1 MKPLGKPKKSLVATG
16 ITFFV
21 ALAIIGSS
29 LTMVAAPFQMAHAQS
44 GGETLR
50 IALVTDALFSDSGW
64 GTAAFNAAKLLE
76 SNYGHEVA
84 YAESIAIPD
93 IESTLRQYSEE
104 GYDLIIA
111 HGFQWGDPAVNVGK
125 DYPNTKYVVFTGL
138 VSSDNVASIFPQQQ
152 EGTFLLGALAA
163 MMSETGTIAYVGGD
177 QYPNLINIFEGYKQG
192 AKYVDPDIKIIGT
205 YLGEWDNPAKGK
217 EAGLA
222 QINAGADFLFHVA
235 DTSGHG
241 VIQAAKE
248 KGKLAFGAVL
258 DQNQL
263 APGTVLTSFVLDID
277 KAFDQA
283 TQMVVED
290 RFEGKIFKPG
300 IEEGKG
306 APGDGI
312 VFLASFHDLE
322 AQVPADVKTRLEQ
335 LTQDVL
341 DGTIVVPE
349 RFEEAAE
356 NYVTTELGGQRYTVA
371 SKSTAFMRVA
381 SATINP
387 NESVVVEFTNA
398 GEVELTLPKSMIDGI
413 SMVKAG
419 DRELQFQTVS
429 STGDQTT
436 IKFMVPEDD
445 KSVEISGATVVPEF
459 GVIAALVLAALLVA
473 VIGIARFKGTAL
485 GLKI

>member
-1 MKPLGKPKKSLVATG
+1 MKSYTKST
-16 ITFFV
+16 TKSSP
-21 ALAIIGSS
+21 ALAVLLAAVLVSS
-29 LTMVAAPFQMAHAQS
+29 IALISPFRTADAQM
-44 GGETLR
+44 TDKLR

-76 SNYGHEVA
+76 SKYGHQVA

-93 IESTLRQYSEE
+93 IEATLRQYSEE

-111 HGFQWGDPAVNVGK
+111 HGFQWGDPAVKVGK

-163 MMSETGTIAYVGGD
+163 MMSQTGTIAYVGGD

-192 AKYVDPDIKIIGT
+192 ARHINPNIKVIGT

-248 KGKLAFGAVL
+248 RDKFAFGAVL
-258 DQNQL
+258 DQNKL
-263 APGTVLTSFVLDID
+263 ATDTVLTSFVLDID

-283 TQMVVED
+283 AQMVVED

-300 IEEGKG
+300 IEAEKG

-312 VFLASFHDLE
+312 VFLAPFHGLE
-322 AQVPADVKTRLEQ
+322 ARVPADVKTRLEQ

-341 DGTIVVPE
+341 DRKIIVPE

-356 NYVTTELGGQRYTVA
+356 NYVNAEHGGQSYTIS
-371 SKSTAFMRVA
+371 SKSSAFMRIA
-381 SATINP
+381 TATINP
-387 NESVVVEFTNA
+387 GQSVTIEFTNP

-413 SMVKAG
+413 LAVKAAN
-419 DRELQFQTVS
+419 RELQFQTVS
-429 STGDQTT
+429 STADTVT
-436 IKFMVPEDD
+436 IKFTVPEDGN
-445 KSVEISGATVVPEF
+445 SVEITGTTVVPEF
-459 GVIAALVLAALLVA
+459 GVVAALVLGALLVA
-473 VIGIARFKGTAL
+473 VIGIVRFRGTML
-485 GLKI
+485 GLWKT

>member
-1 MKPLGKPKKSLVATG
+1 MSSNLRKRVSYPP
-16 ITFFV
+16 
-21 ALAIIGSS
+21 ALAVYVAAILLSS
-29 LTMVAAPFQMAHAQS
+29 LILIPQPQTAHSQA
-44 GGETLR
+44 LR
-50 IALVTDALFSDSGW
+50 IALVTDALFSDGGW
-64 GTAAFNAAKLLE
+64 GSAAFQAAKQLE
-76 SNYGHEVA
+76 TKYGYDVA

-93 IESTLRQYSEE
+93 IEATLRQYSEE

-111 HGFQWGDPAVNVGK
+111 HGFQWGDPAVKVGK
-125 DYPNTKYVVFTGL
+125 EYPDTKYVVFTGL
-138 VSSDNVASIFPQQQ
+138 VASDNVASIFPQQQ
-152 EGTFLLGALAA
+152 EGTFLLGALGA
-163 MMSETGTIAYVGGD
+163 MMTDTGTIAYVGGD

-192 AKYVDPDIKIIGT
+192 AKHINPEIEIIGT

-222 QINAGADFLFHVA
+222 QINAGADILFHVA

-248 KGKLAFGAVL
+248 RGSYAFGAVG

-263 APGTVLTSFVLDID
+263 APDTVLTSFVLDID

-300 IEEGKG
+300 IEVGKG
-306 APGDGI
+306 AAGDGI
-312 VFLASFHDLE
+312 VFLAPFHDLADE
-322 AQVPADVKTRLEQ
+322 VSEDVKTRLEQ
-335 LTQDVL
+335 LTRDVL
-341 DGTIVVPE
+341 DKKIVVPE

-356 NYVTTELGGQRYTVA
+356 NYVTAELGGQSYTV
-371 SKSTAFMRVA
+371 SSESNAFMRV
-381 SATINP
+381 STATINP

-419 DRELQFQTVS
+419 DKELEFETVS
-429 STGDQTT
+429 STEGETT
-436 IKFMVPEDD
+436 IKFTVPEED
-445 KSVEISGATVVPEF
+445 KSVEISAATVVPEF
-459 GVIAALVLAALLVA
+459 GVMAVLVLATLLIA
-473 VIGIARFKGTAL
+473 VVGIVRFKGTQMSL
-485 GLKI
+485 GRL

>member
-1 MKPLGKPKKSLVATG
+1 MKPLKKSSNSPAARG
-16 ITFFV
+16 IAFFV
-21 ALAIIGSS
+21 ALVIVASTLTTS
-29 LTMVAAPFQMAHAQS
+29 LPFQAANAQS
-44 GGETLR
+44 GGQTLR

-76 SNYGHEVA
+76 GKGHELA

-93 IESTLRQYSEE
+93 IEATLRQYSEE

-111 HGFQWGDPAVNVGK
+111 HGFQWGDPAVKVGK

-138 VSSDNVASIFPQQQ
+138 VSSDNVASIFPMQQ
-152 EGTFLLGALAA
+152 EGTFLLGALGA
-163 MMSETGTIAYVGGD
+163 MMTETGTIAYVGGD

-192 AKYVDPDIKIIGT
+192 ARHVNPDIKVIGT
-205 YLGEWDNPAKGK
+205 YIGEWDNPSKGK

-222 QINAGADFLFHVA
+222 QINAGADLLFHVA

-241 VIQAAKE
+241 VIQAAEE
-248 KGKLAFGAVL
+248 KGKYAFGAVL
-258 DQNQL
+258 DQNKL
-263 APGTVLTSFVLDID
+263 STDTVLTSFVLDID

-306 APGDGI
+306 ASGDGI
-312 VFLASFHDLE
+312 VFLAPFHDLE
-322 AQVPADVKTRLEQ
+322 ASVPTDVKTRLEQ
-335 LTQDVL
+335 LTKDVL
-341 DGTIVVPE
+341 DKTITVPE

-356 NYVTTELGGQRYTVA
+356 NYVTTELGGQSYTIS
-371 SKSTAFMRVA
+371 SKSSAFMRVSA
-381 SATINP
+381 ATINP
-387 NESVVVEFTNA
+387 GASVKIDFNNP

-413 SMVKAG
+413 SVIKNG
-419 DRELQFQTVS
+419 DQELNFETVS
-429 STGDQTT
+429 TTDDATT
-436 IKFMVPEDD
+436 IKFTVPDS

-459 GVIAALVLAALLVA
+459 GLIAALVLASMLAA
-473 VIGIARFKGTAL
+473 VIGLARFRGSL
-485 GLKI
+485 NVGRP

>member
-1 MKPLGKPKKSLVATG
+1 LKSRLNSTSAFAV
-16 ITFFV
+16 FV
-21 ALAIIGSS
+21 AAVLISS
-29 LTMVAAPFQMAHAQS
+29 LALITPFRTADAQD
-44 GGETLR
+44 EKLR

-76 SNYGHEVA
+76 TNYGHEVA

-93 IESTLRQYSEE
+93 IEATLRQYSEE

-111 HGFQWGDPAVNVGK
+111 HGFQWGDPAVKVGE

-138 VSSDNVASIFPQQQ
+138 VSSDNVASIFPMQQ

-163 MMSETGTIAYVGGD
+163 MMTETGTIAYVGGD

-192 AKYVDPDIKIIGT
+192 AKQINPEIKVIGT

-222 QINAGADFLFHVA
+222 QINAGADLLFHVA

-248 KGKLAFGAVL
+248 KGKFAFGAVL
-258 DQNQL
+258 DQNIL
-263 APGTVLTSFVLDID
+263 APETVLTSFVLDID

-300 IEEGKG
+300 IEVGKG

-312 VFLASFHDLE
+312 VFLAPFHDLE
-322 AQVPADVKTRLEQ
+322 VEVPGDVKTRLEQ

-341 DGTIVVPE
+341 DKKIVVPE

-356 NYVTTELGGQRYTVA
+356 NYVTTELGGQSYTVV
-371 SKSTAFMRVA
+371 SESNAFMRVSA
-381 SATINP
+381 ATINP
-387 NESVVVEFTNA
+387 NESVVVEFSNP
-398 GEVELTLPKSMIDGI
+398 GEVELTLPKNMIDGI

-419 DRELQFQTVS
+419 DRELEFETVS
-429 STGDQTT
+429 STEGETT
-436 IKFMVPEDD
+436 IKFTVPEED
-445 KSVEISGATVVPEF
+445 KSVEIIGATVVPEF
-459 GVIAALVLAALLVA
+459 GVMAVVVLAMLLIA
-473 VIGIARFKGTAL
+473 IIGIARFTRTHLNIGR
-485 GLKI
+485 I